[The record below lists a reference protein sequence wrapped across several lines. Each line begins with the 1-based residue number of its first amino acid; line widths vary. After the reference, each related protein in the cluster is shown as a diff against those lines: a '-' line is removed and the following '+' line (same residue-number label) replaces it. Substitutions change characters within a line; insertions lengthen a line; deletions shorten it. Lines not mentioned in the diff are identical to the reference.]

1 MENFIFLCGVM
12 KTFFVLV
19 LFFQYAIK
27 NMEMFELSEMKM
39 LRTVSQ
45 DLINGVRNNWVGLFF
60 SFRDTNKMNI
70 DFFKQ
75 YSKIT

>member
-1 MENFIFLCGVM
+1 MENFTFLCGVM

-39 LRTVSQ
+39 LRAVSQ
-45 DLINGVRNNWVGLFF
+45 DLINGVRNN
-60 SFRDTNKMNI
+60 
-70 DFFKQ
+70 
-75 YSKIT
+75 